1 MLNLISSNN
10 KPLIFLAFFMALF
23 VTASNFLV
31 QYPINFFGME
41 EFLTYGAF
49 IYPVTFLITDLANR
63 AYGKA
68 VAKKVVY
75 VGFVIGILLTLFVST
90 NFEDNESLVLRNY
103 IIVGYLA
110 LILLIP
116 MYLTSFKYFKDKIKE
131 WKKLHKIIYLVY
143 LFILAHIYLII
154 KADYY
159 YLILFSSIF
168 LVIIIFKRYNIYK
181 LNE

>member
-1 MLNLISSNN
+1 MLI
-10 KPLIFLAFFMALF
+10 IFLLPLAILTSYIFLEDEIINKISYVITSTGYIALVYLVITLALPLFNSNSLKVKTRLFGISAFYFSMIHFILYVIDNSYDLTLIIEDALF
-23 VTASNFLV
+23 
-31 QYPINFFGME
+31 
-41 EFLTYGAF
+41 
-49 IYPVTFLITDLANR
+49 
-63 AYGKA
+63 
-68 VAKKVVY
+68 
-75 VGFVIGILLTLFVST
+75 
-90 NFEDNESLVLRNY
+90 RNY

-110 LILLIP
+110 LLLLIP

-131 WKKLHKIIYLVY
+131 WKKLHKIIYVVY
-143 LFILAHIYLII
+143 FLILAHIYFII

>member
-1 MLNLISSNN
+1 MLI
-10 KPLIFLAFFMALF
+10 IFLLPLAILTSYIFLDDEIINKTSYVITSTGYVALVYLVITLSLPLFKSNSLKIKTRLFGISAFYFSMIHFILYVIDNSYDLTLIIEDALF
-23 VTASNFLV
+23 
-31 QYPINFFGME
+31 
-41 EFLTYGAF
+41 
-49 IYPVTFLITDLANR
+49 
-63 AYGKA
+63 
-68 VAKKVVY
+68 
-75 VGFVIGILLTLFVST
+75 
-90 NFEDNESLVLRNY
+90 RNY

-110 LILLIP
+110 LLLLIP

>member
-1 MLNLISSNN
+1 MIN
-10 KPLIFLAFFMALF
+10 IFLLPLAFFTSYIFLDDEIINKTSYVITSTGYIALIY
-23 VTASNFLV
+23 LV
-31 QYPINFFGME
+31 ITLSLPLFKNNNLKIKTRLFGIS
-41 EFLTYGAF
+41 AF
-49 IYPVTFLITDLANR
+49 YFSMIHFILYVIDNSYDLAL
-63 AYGKA
+63 
-68 VAKKVVY
+68 
-75 VGFVIGILLTLFVST
+75 IIEDLLI
-90 NFEDNESLVLRNY
+90 RNY

-116 MYLTSFKYFKDKIKE
+116 MYVTSFKYFKDKINN
-131 WKKLHKIIYLVY
+131 WKKLHKIIYMVY
-143 LFILAHIYLII
+143 FFILTHIYFII

>member
-1 MLNLISSNN
+1 MLIVFLLPLAILTSYVFLDDEIINKISYIITSTGYVALAYLVITLSL
-10 KPLIFLAFFMALF
+10 PLLNSDSLKIRTRLFGISAFYFSMIHFILYVIDNSYDLVFIMEDALF
-23 VTASNFLV
+23 
-31 QYPINFFGME
+31 
-41 EFLTYGAF
+41 
-49 IYPVTFLITDLANR
+49 
-63 AYGKA
+63 
-68 VAKKVVY
+68 
-75 VGFVIGILLTLFVST
+75 
-90 NFEDNESLVLRNY
+90 RNY

-131 WKKLHKIIYLVY
+131 WKKLHKIIYVVY
-143 LFILAHIYLII
+143 FFILVHIYFII

-181 LNE
+181 LNG

>member
-1 MLNLISSNN
+1 MLN
-10 KPLIFLAFFMALF
+10 IFLLPLAILTSYVFLDDEIINKISYVITSTGYVALAYLVITLSLPLLNSDSLKNKTRLFGISAFYFSMIHFILYVIDNSYDLTLIIEDALF
-23 VTASNFLV
+23 
-31 QYPINFFGME
+31 
-41 EFLTYGAF
+41 
-49 IYPVTFLITDLANR
+49 
-63 AYGKA
+63 
-68 VAKKVVY
+68 
-75 VGFVIGILLTLFVST
+75 
-90 NFEDNESLVLRNY
+90 RNY

-110 LILLIP
+110 LLLLIP

-131 WKKLHKIIYLVY
+131 WKKLHKIIYAVY
-143 LFILAHIYLII
+143 FFILAHIYFII

>member
-1 MLNLISSNN
+1 MLN
-10 KPLIFLAFFMALF
+10 IFLLPLAILTSYVFLDDEIINKISYVITSTGYVALAYLVITLSLPLLNSDSLKIKTRLFGISAFYFSMIHFILYVIDNSYDLTLIIEDALF
-23 VTASNFLV
+23 
-31 QYPINFFGME
+31 
-41 EFLTYGAF
+41 
-49 IYPVTFLITDLANR
+49 
-63 AYGKA
+63 
-68 VAKKVVY
+68 
-75 VGFVIGILLTLFVST
+75 
-90 NFEDNESLVLRNY
+90 RNY

-110 LILLIP
+110 LLLLIP

-131 WKKLHKIIYLVY
+131 WKKLHKIIYVVY
-143 LFILAHIYLII
+143 FLILAHIYFII

>member
-1 MLNLISSNN
+1 MLN
-10 KPLIFLAFFMALF
+10 IFLLPLAILTSYVFLDDEIINKISYVITSTGYVALAYLVITLSLPLLNSDSLKIKTRLFGISAFYFSM
-23 VTASNFLV
+23 
-31 QYPINFFGME
+31 IH
-41 EFLTYGAF
+41 F
-49 IYPVTFLITDLANR
+49 IL
-63 AYGKA
+63 
-68 VAKKVVY
+68 Y
-75 VGFVIGILLTLFVST
+75 VIDNSYDLTLII
-90 NFEDNESLVLRNY
+90 EDALLRNY

-131 WKKLHKIIYLVY
+131 WKKLHKIIYVVY
-143 LFILAHIYLII
+143 FFILAHIYFII

-168 LVIIIFKRYNIYK
+168 LVIIIFKRYYIYK